1 MTETTNTAGTE
12 AEGTGTGTLRI
23 ALEREHH
30 EIDGGV
36 ADFIAGRGEAATAN
50 ERLIA
55 TLDALRRHIY
65 LEEEFL
71 FPPLRAAGMLAP
83 VFVMLS
89 EHRDLWRS
97 MDALVRQTEDGTRL
111 DVIRETCTTLLA
123 QLDRH
128 NSKEEPIIY
137 AQADTTLAE
146 DARIELQDFIDNE
159 ALPEGWV
166 CQGL

>member
-1 MTETTNTAGTE
+1 MTETTNPEGTQ
-12 AEGTGTGTLRI
+12 AEGTGALRL

-36 ADFIAGRGEAATAN
+36 EDFIAGRGEAATAN

-97 MDALVRQTEDGTRL
+97 MDALVRQTADGTPL
-111 DVIRETCTTLLA
+111 DAIRETCTTLLA

-137 AQADTTLAE
+137 AQADTTLSE

>member
-1 MTETTNTAGTE
+1 MGTE
-12 AEGTGTGTLRI
+12 GTPATGTLRA

-36 ADFIAGRGEAATAN
+36 EDFIAGRGEAATAHG
-50 ERLIA
+50 RLIA
-55 TLDALRRHIY
+55 TVDALRRHIY

-71 FPPLRAAGMLAP
+71 FPPLRASGMLAP

-97 MDALVRQTEDGTRL
+97 MDLLIGQLKDDTSVER
-111 DVIRETCTTLLA
+111 IRETCTTLLA

-137 AQADTTLAE
+137 AQADTTLSE

-159 ALPEGWV
+159 ALPDGWV